1 VYFLFDKN
9 INDKDFKDDFKDFN
23 CDLNEILKP
32 IEGTKLFG
40 LLIRCLFEES
50 NSRSVIYI

>member
-9 INDKDFKDDFKDFN
+9 INNKDDFN
-23 CDLNEILKP
+23 CDIIEILKP

-40 LLIRCLFEES
+40 LLNRCLCEES
-50 NSRSVIYI
+50 TERSIIYL